1 MLITFSSLAPRCRI
15 ERLLDPT
22 TLYSCLSNKPKQPCP
37 THPSKPCSA
46 MLLLLTA
53 QPLLSM
59 HARMLSTVILLLFG
73 LGVTPSE
80 LVTVII
86 TTVIPLLVII
96 TVDDQALITFDHS
109 SLQFQP

>member
-22 TLYSCLSNKPKQPCP
+22 SSYACLSNKLKQPCP
-37 THPSKPCSA
+37 PHPNKPCSS

-73 LGVTPSE
+73 LGYHTYIV
-80 LVTVII
+80 VHDMII
-86 TTVIPLLVII
+86 IMLTIFEEGWKVEAIPPRCFVP
-96 TVDDQALITFDHS
+96 F
-109 SLQFQP
+109 